1 MPQFPAA
8 RQWGDIMERLKRGV
22 VIVWAFAFC
31 SAACAQG
38 FPVAGKSIRI
48 VVPTPPGG
56 TTDLQARLIAPKLG
70 EALGVP
76 VVVDNKP
83 GASTIIGA
91 QEVARAAPDGYTL
104 LYTFS
109 VTHTQAPHLFSKI
122 TYDPFRDFTPISQ
135 VARSGN
141 ILVVHESVPATNL
154 RDLIAYAKAN
164 PGKLNFASFSPGSTS
179 HLMGELLKMQ
189 AQIDIV
195 HVPYKGSGDAIK
207 DLLSGRVQ
215 LMFDGPT
222 TAISNAATGR
232 VKLLA
237 IAGPNRLPGAPGVST
252 MAEQGFPEITVDGYL
267 GFFGPGNLPPAI
279 LQRLNAEIVKI
290 VRMPDIME
298 NLTRGG
304 TEPTGTSAQEFAAIV
319 RGLHESWGRVIRQL
333 GLKLD

>member
-1 MPQFPAA
+1 M
-8 RQWGDIMERLKRGV
+8 DRLLHGCV
-22 VIVWAFAFC
+22 VAVAFLFW
-31 SAACAQG
+31 SAAGAQG
-38 FPVAGKSIRI
+38 FPAAGKTIRI

-56 TTDLQARLIAPKLG
+56 TTDLQARLIAPRLG
-70 EALGVP
+70 EALRLP

-141 ILVVHESVPATNL
+141 ILVVHESIPAASV

-207 DLLSGRVQ
+207 DLLAGRVQ

-232 VKLLA
+232 VRLLA

-252 MAEQGFPEITVDGYL
+252 MTEQGFPDLTVDGYL
-267 GFFGPGNLPPAI
+267 GFFGPANMPPAT

-290 VRMPDIME
+290 VRMPEIME

-304 TEPTGTSAQEFAAIV
+304 TEPTGTSSQEFAAIV
-319 RGLHESWGRVIRQL
+319 RTLHDSWGRVIRQI

>member
-1 MPQFPAA
+1 MHGCVVALAA
-8 RQWGDIMERLKRGV
+8 L
-22 VIVWAFAFC
+22 FC
-31 SAACAQG
+31 AAAGAQG
-38 FPVAGKSIRI
+38 FPAAGKSIRI

-56 TTDLQARLIAPKLG
+56 TTDLQARLIAPGLG
-70 EALGVP
+70 EALGLP
-76 VVVDNKP
+76 VAVDNKP

-109 VTHTQAPHLFSKI
+109 VTHTQAPHLFAKI
-122 TYDPFRDFTPISQ
+122 PYDAFRDFTPITQ
-135 VARSGN
+135 VARAGN
-141 ILVVHESVPATNL
+141 ILVVHESIAAANVREL
-154 RDLIAYAKAN
+154 VAYAKAN

-207 DLLSGRVQ
+207 DLLAGRVQ

-222 TAISNAATGR
+222 TAIANAGSGR
-232 VKLLA
+232 VRMLG

-252 MAEQGFPEITVDGYL
+252 MAEQGFPEITVAGYL
-267 GFFGPGNLPPAI
+267 GFFGPANLPAAT

-290 VRMPDIME
+290 VRSPE
-298 NLTRGG
+298 VTEFLTQGG
-304 TEPTGTSAQEFAAIV
+304 TEPTGTSPQEFAAIV
-319 RGLHESWGRVIRQL
+319 RELHDAWGRVIRQI